1 MTMTSIFPTIR
12 PGLSGP
18 LVSRKLLNR
27 GKKESIEVL
36 TKNKK
41 YIEVVFSKVI
51 NDTCSFNLKQAIYLI
66 NNAVLY
72 PTDTYFGW
80 CDGKTLYIG
89 NGKMHYK
96 NIVGTLIH
104 EALHGTVTS
113 HGKELTED
121 QEHDAMELLGDWYA
135 RGGAKGL

>member
-1 MTMTSIFPTIR
+1 MTSIFPSIR

-18 LVSRKLLNR
+18 LMSTKNLNR
-27 GKKESIEVL
+27 AKIESIEVL
-36 TKNKK
+36 SKNKK
-41 YIEVVFSKVI
+41 YIESVFSRVI
-51 NDTCSFNLKQAIYLI
+51 QDNCSFNLKQAKYLI

-72 PTDTYFGW
+72 PTDDYFGW

-104 EALHGTVTS
+104 EALHGTVTA
-113 HGKELTED
+113 HGKMLNED

-135 RGGAKGL
+135 RGGAKK